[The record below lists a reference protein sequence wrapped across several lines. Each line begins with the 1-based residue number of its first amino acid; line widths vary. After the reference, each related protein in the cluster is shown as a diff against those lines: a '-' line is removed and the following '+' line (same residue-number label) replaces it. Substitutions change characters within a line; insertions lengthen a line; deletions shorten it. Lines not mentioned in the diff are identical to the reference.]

1 MSYSYDGEGHVSPV
15 SKAALGS
22 EGRGAGLPTQAHVHI
37 MVMPRLCAC
46 HVCAQLLAAGS
57 KAQARLLGS
66 LDSTSHVGT
75 QPHPA
80 PRGFITGVKFV
91 KFDRIKEF

>member
-1 MSYSYDGEGHVSPV
+1 VSHV

-22 EGRGAGLPTQAHVHI
+22 EGRGAGLPTQAHVHL

-57 KAQARLLGS
+57 KAQARLLSS
-66 LDSTSHVGT
+66 LDSTSHVDT
-75 QPHPA
+75 QPHPTL
-80 PRGFITGVKFV
+80 REFMTEVK
-91 KFDRIKEF
+91 RCS